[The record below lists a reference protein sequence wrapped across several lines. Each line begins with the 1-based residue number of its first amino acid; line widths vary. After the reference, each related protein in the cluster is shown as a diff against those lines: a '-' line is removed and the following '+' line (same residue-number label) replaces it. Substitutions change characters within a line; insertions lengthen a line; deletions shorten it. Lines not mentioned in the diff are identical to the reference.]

1 MNTICGGYAICNMH
15 YKCTLLCT
23 YYGSGK
29 NTCIL
34 RYMQHD
40 LMCYEHV
47 YCTTEHC
54 VDNIS
59 LLKLFPMI
67 INTSNAP
74 CILVKLIVLKQLV
87 VSSKIPPKT
96 SAEEA

>member
-1 MNTICGGYAICNMH
+1 MRYMH
-15 YKCTLLCT
+15 YDH
-23 YYGSGK
+23 
-29 NTCIL
+29 
-34 RYMQHD
+34 MQ
-40 LMCYEHV
+40 YEHIN
-47 YCTTEHC
+47 CTTEHC